1 MSHLCDVAGLSVG
14 HASNA
19 AARTG
24 VTTIVFD
31 EGVVCGVSVTG
42 GAPGTRETDVL
53 RPGGLNPRVDA
64 VCLSGGSAF
73 GIGSGDGVQ
82 RALLA
87 HGRGFALGPHRV
99 PIVPGAVVFDLTA
112 PPADFAAM
120 GAESV
125 ERAFAGTDRGLGTL
139 GAGTG
144 ATVAQMKGGVGSAS
158 ERVGDAV
165 VGALAIVNAVGSVT
179 ATNGPWFRAHA
190 FERDGEFGGLGAPA
204 EADFASIAT
213 KLDAALGANTIIGI
227 VATDRTLSNA
237 QANRLAQSAHD
248 GIALATWPAHT
259 MFDGDTI
266 FAASTARKPASED
279 PVDGL
284 YLAAAAVRAMARA
297 VTRAVFEATPVDGDR
312 FPTWR
317 ELYPDAARAAGLS

>member
-1 MSHLCDVAGLSVG
+1 MSHLCDVPGLSVG
-14 HASNA
+14 HASDA

-31 EGVVCGVSVTG
+31 EQAVCGVSVTG

-53 RPGGLNPRVDA
+53 KPGGLNPRIDA

-82 RALLA
+82 RALHA
-87 HGRGFALGPHRV
+87 HGRGFALGPHRI

-112 PPADFAAM
+112 PPANFAAL

-125 ERAFAGTDRGLGTL
+125 ERALAGSDRGLGTI

-144 ATVAQMKGGVGSAS
+144 ATTAQLKGGIGAAY
-158 ERVGDAV
+158 ERVGDVV
-165 VGALAIVNAVGSVT
+165 VGALAVVNAVGSVV
-179 ATNGPWFRAHA
+179 AANGPWFRAHP
-190 FERDGEFGGLGAPA
+190 FERDGEFGGLYPPPH
-204 EADFASIAT
+204 ADFATIET
-213 KLDAALGANTIIGI
+213 KLAAALGTNTIIGI
-227 VATDRTLSNA
+227 VATDRTLSPA
-237 QANRLAQSAHD
+237 AANRLAASAHD

-266 FAASTARKPASED
+266 FAVSTGQKPASED

-284 YLAAAAVRAMARA
+284 ALAAAAVRAMARA
-297 VTRAVFEATPVDGDR
+297 VTRGVYEATPADGDR
-312 FPTWR
+312 FPTYR
-317 ELYPDAARAAGLS
+317 EQYPAAGG